1 MSAKFIDDTLQ
12 ILNPITHNE
21 VGRYTIA
28 DEENIR
34 KTIAEV
40 KGDTSWSSLTL
51 SKRCYYIKKLRKAL
65 VKHQT
70 EIHNTLKSETGKPDF
85 DILIEIFT
93 TLEHLKEITKIA
105 KTALKISKRSS
116 GLMKT
121 KKAYVKYEPL
131 GVAGV
136 ISPWNYPL
144 ATPVTSIV
152 EALLA
157 GNNVVLKPSEHTPMT
172 SVLIKEIWDKE
183 VGYKDCFKILIGGGN
198 VGSAI
203 VESKDIDII
212 CFTGSTAIGKIIAAQ
227 CAKTLKPHLLELGGK
242 DPMIVLKDAN
252 LNRSVESAL
261 FGGLSNSGQTCISTE
276 EVFIER
282 PIYEKFVKKISNR
295 IKDIK
300 SGGVDGDLGSM
311 IMPQNTDKVNR
322 HIKEAEQSCKVI
334 RGSVDNGDMFIAP
347 TLVLDPSSDLSIV
360 NEETFGPVLSLRSFS
375 DEDELLDMLHQTG
388 YGLSS
393 SIFGKNKLRI
403 NKIVKQIKT
412 GNVSINDVLTHYG
425 IASIPFGGEGLSG
438 VGRMHGKEGLRS
450 LCRIK
455 SVVENRFNFIDEMW
469 WFGKSKKM
477 KNLLNKAIKLLYS

>member
-65 VKHQT
+65 VKHQA
-70 EIHNTLKSETGKPDF
+70 EIHNTLKNETGKPDF

-152 EALLA
+152 EAFLA

-242 DPMIVLKDAN
+242 DPMVVLKDAN

-412 GNVSINDVLTHYG
+412 GNVSVNDVLTHYG